1 MRKKLDT
8 SIKHENSV
16 KELMVSR
23 PGDFTSGR
31 STTAERERERE
42 REREMEIF
50 IINLYFPPP
59 YDIGC
64 LCDFV
69 D

>member
-1 MRKKLDT
+1 MYLLVVEMRKKLDT

-23 PGDFTSGR
+23 PGDFNSGR

-42 REREMEIF
+42 RERDGNI
-50 IINLYFPPP
+50 YHK
-59 YDIGC
+59 
-64 LCDFV
+64 FV
-69 D
+69 FSSTL